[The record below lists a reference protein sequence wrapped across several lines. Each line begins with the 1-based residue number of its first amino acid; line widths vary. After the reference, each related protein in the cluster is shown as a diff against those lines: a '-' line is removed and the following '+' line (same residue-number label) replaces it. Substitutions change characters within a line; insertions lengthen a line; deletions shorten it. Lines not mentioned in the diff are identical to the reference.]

1 MTDVDAYRVLRADDW
16 QAWRTMETDQRRGIP
31 PPPMEKPC
39 PGDVAR
45 VDLVPPDDLSVGR
58 TPLTDVLRRRRSRRT
73 FSAEPLSL
81 EELSF
86 LLWATQ
92 GLHEERGMEASL
104 RTTPSGG
111 ARHPFETYLAAQRV
125 TGVPPGVYR
134 YLPREHQ
141 LCLVRHEPDLAAAV
155 VAACGGQ
162 RFCGEGAVTFFWTA
176 IPARTAWRYTIVA
189 PKIIAQDSGHL
200 CQNLYLAAE
209 AIGAGTCAI
218 GAYDQRLADA
228 LVGADGREEFV
239 IYAAP
244 VGKIAERTA

>member
-1 MTDVDAYRVLRADDW
+1 MTDMDTAYRFLRADDW
-16 QAWRTMETDQRRGIP
+16 QAWRAMETDQRRRVP
-31 PPPMEKPC
+31 PPPMALPC
-39 PGDVAR
+39 PDGATRVA
-45 VDLVPPDDLSVGR
+45 LVPPDALTVGSVS
-58 TPLTDVLRRRRSRRT
+58 LIDVLRRRRSRRAY
-73 FSAEPLSL
+73 AEAPLSL

-92 GLHEERGMEASL
+92 GLHAERAMEGSL
-104 RTTPSGG
+104 RTVPSGG
-111 ARHPFETYLAAQRV
+111 ARHPFETYLAVQRV
-125 TGVPPGVYR
+125 TGVAPGIYR

-141 LCLVRHEPDLAAAV
+141 LCLLRSQDDLADAV
-155 VAACGGQ
+155 TAACGGQ
-162 RFCGEGAVTFFWTA
+162 GFCGQAAVTFFWIA
-176 IPARTAWRYTIVA
+176 IPARTAWRYAIVA

-228 LVGADGREEFV
+228 LVGADGRNEFV

-244 VGKIAERTA
+244 VGKIV